1 MKVVFMGTP
10 DFAVATL
17 NAIQNSKYKLVGV
30 VTAPDKP
37 SGRGKKLNSSA
48 VKKYALEN
56 NLPLY
61 QPENLKDISF
71 RKKLINLK
79 ADIFIVVAFRMLPK
93 TIWEIPFYGSINLH
107 GSLLPE
113 YRGAAPIN
121 WSIINAEKF
130 TGVTTF
136 IIDEKIDTGKIL
148 LQEKIKINECDNAGI
163 IHDKLMIL
171 GSKLVIKT
179 LDGINENKLKPKIQ
193 DASED
198 KLKFAPKLNRDNTR
212 IDWDKSSQI
221 IIQLILGLSP
231 YPAAWTTL
239 VFEDKYYN
247 FKIYNA
253 ITNSKKI
260 DPGYIQI
267 NKSQFLVGTLNGSIE
282 LKEVQIEGKKK
293 MDSVSLINGNPFIK
307 KSKFV

>member
-121 WSIINAEKF
+121 WSIINGEKL

-221 IIQLILGLSP
+221 IIHLILGLSP

-239 VFEDKYYN
+239 VFENKYYN

-253 ITNSKKI
+253 VTNSKKI
-260 DPGYIQI
+260 NPGYIKI
-267 NKSQFLVGTLNGSIE
+267 DKNQFLVGTLDGSIE

-307 KSKFV
+307 NSKFI

>member
-1 MKVVFMGTP
+1 MRVVFMGTP
-10 DFAVATL
+10 VFAVATL

-30 VTAPDKP
+30 VTAADKP

-71 RKKLINLK
+71 RKKLIDLK

-121 WSIINAEKF
+121 WSIINGEKF

-148 LQEKIKINECDNAGI
+148 LQEKIKINESDNAGI

-171 GSKLVIKT
+171 GSKLVIET
-179 LDGINENKLKPKIQ
+179 IDGIIENKLNPKTQ
-193 DASED
+193 CASKD
-198 KLKFAPKLNRDNTR
+198 KLKLAPKLNRDNTR
-212 IDWDKSSQI
+212 IDWDKSSQK

-231 YPAAWTTL
+231 YPSAWTTL

-253 ITNSKKI
+253 ITNTKKI
-260 DPGYIQI
+260 DPGYIKI
-267 NKSQFLVGTLNGSIE
+267 YKNQFLVGTLNGSIE

-307 KSKFV
+307 NSKFV

>member
-1 MKVVFMGTP
+1 MGTP

-221 IIQLILGLSP
+221 IIHLILGLSP

-239 VFEDKYYN
+239 VFENKYYN

-253 ITNSKKI
+253 VTNSKKI
-260 DPGYIQI
+260 NPGYIKI
-267 NKSQFLVGTLNGSIE
+267 DKNQFLVGTLDGSIE

-307 KSKFV
+307 NSKFI

>member
-1 MKVVFMGTP
+1 MGTP

-121 WSIINAEKF
+121 WSIINGEKL

-221 IIQLILGLSP
+221 IIHLILGLSP

-239 VFEDKYYN
+239 VFENKYYN

-253 ITNSKKI
+253 VTNSKKI
-260 DPGYIQI
+260 NPGYIKI
-267 NKSQFLVGTLNGSIE
+267 DKNQFLVGTLDGSIE

-307 KSKFV
+307 NSKFI

>member
-1 MKVVFMGTP
+1 MGTP

-239 VFEDKYYN
+239 VFENNYYN

-253 ITNSKKI
+253 VTNSKKI
-260 DPGYIQI
+260 NPGYIKI
-267 NKSQFLVGTLNGSIE
+267 DKNQFLVGTLDGSIE

-307 KSKFV
+307 NSKFI

>member
-1 MKVVFMGTP
+1 MGTP
-10 DFAVATL
+10 VFAVATL

-30 VTAPDKP
+30 VTAADKP

-71 RKKLINLK
+71 RKKLIDLK

-121 WSIINAEKF
+121 WSIINGEKF

-148 LQEKIKINECDNAGI
+148 LQEKIKINESDNAGI
-163 IHDKLMIL
+163 IHDKLMNL

-179 LDGINENKLKPKIQ
+179 MDGINENKLNPKIQ
-193 DASED
+193 DASKD
-198 KLKFAPKLNRDNTR
+198 KLKLAPKLNRDNTR
-212 IDWDKSSQI
+212 IDWDKSSQK

-253 ITNSKKI
+253 ITNTKKI
-260 DPGYIQI
+260 DPGYIKI
-267 NKSQFLVGTLNGSIE
+267 YKNQFLVGTLNGSIE

-307 KSKFV
+307 NSKFV

>member
-1 MKVVFMGTP
+1 MGTP

-121 WSIINAEKF
+121 WSIINGEKL

-239 VFEDKYYN
+239 VFENNYYN

-253 ITNSKKI
+253 VTNSKKI
-260 DPGYIQI
+260 NPGYIKI
-267 NKSQFLVGTLNGSIE
+267 DKNQFLVGTLDGSIE

-307 KSKFV
+307 NSKFI

>member
-1 MKVVFMGTP
+1 MGTP

-121 WSIINAEKF
+121 WSIINGEKL

-221 IIQLILGLSP
+221 IIHLILGLSP

-239 VFEDKYYN
+239 VFENKYYN
-247 FKIYNA
+247 FKIYSA

-260 DPGYIQI
+260 NPGYIKI
-267 NKSQFLVGTLNGSIE
+267 DKNQFLVGTLDGSIE

-307 KSKFV
+307 NSKFI

>member
-1 MKVVFMGTP
+1 MGTP

-121 WSIINAEKF
+121 WSIINGEKL

-239 VFEDKYYN
+239 VFENKYYN

-253 ITNSKKI
+253 VTNSKKI
-260 DPGYIQI
+260 NPGYIKI
-267 NKSQFLVGTLNGSIE
+267 DKNQFLVGTLDGSIE

-293 MDSVSLINGNPFIK
+293 MDSMSLINGNPFIK
-307 KSKFV
+307 NSKFI